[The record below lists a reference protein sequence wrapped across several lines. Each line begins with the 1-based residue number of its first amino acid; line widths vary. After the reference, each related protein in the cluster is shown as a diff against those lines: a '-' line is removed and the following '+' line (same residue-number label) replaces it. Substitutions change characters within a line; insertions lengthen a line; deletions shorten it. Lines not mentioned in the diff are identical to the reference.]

1 MPSLK
6 VLLSAEQIHN
16 RIAELGAEIDRDY
29 PSGEP
34 VYLIA
39 VLKGA
44 FIFMADLSRAMKT
57 PARIEFIG
65 ISSYGKGKTSS
76 GQVQLTKDL
85 DAPIEGHHV
94 IIVEDIL
101 DTGITLNYLTKLMAQ
116 RKPKSLRIVAL
127 LDKPERR
134 KSPVKAD
141 YVGFTIPD
149 EFVVGYGLDY
159 AEDYRNLKDV
169 CVMGRRLILRRA
181 QQWFQR
187 PQHRVRNNLR
197 SLGGRMDTVA
207 LEVAQISRDDVLQQK
222 RNQRQLILGGQTAV
236 NGLEVVNVIR
246 TVVGRQRHSRQHHAR
261 AHPLERDD
269 HLLQIFTRHRQRQT
283 RAGRRCRRV
292 PAAPSR
298 ASVRL
303 PVLRRATPPA
313 VVSPLIPRFTTCH
326 A

>member
-6 VLLSAEQIHN
+6 VLLSAEQIRN

-29 PSGEP
+29 PSGKP

-44 FIFMADLSRAMKT
+44 FIFMADLARAMKT

-85 DAPIEGHHV
+85 DAPIEGHDV

-101 DTGITLNYLTKLMAQ
+101 DTGITLNYLTTLMAQ
-116 RKPKSLRIVAL
+116 RKPKSLRIVTL

-169 CVMGRRLILRRA
+169 CVMGG
-181 QQWFQR
+181 
-187 PQHRVRNNLR
+187 
-197 SLGGRMDTVA
+197 S
-207 LEVAQISRDDVLQQK
+207 
-222 RNQRQLILGGQTAV
+222 
-236 NGLEVVNVIR
+236 
-246 TVVGRQRHSRQHHAR
+246 
-261 AHPLERDD
+261 
-269 HLLQIFTRHRQRQT
+269 
-283 RAGRRCRRV
+283 
-292 PAAPSR
+292 
-298 ASVRL
+298 
-303 PVLRRATPPA
+303 
-313 VVSPLIPRFTTCH
+313 
-326 A
+326 

>member
-1 MPSLK
+1 MPSFR
-6 VLLSAEQIHN
+6 VLVSAEQIQK

-29 PSGEP
+29 PGGEP

-65 ISSYGKGKTSS
+65 ISSYGKGKTTS

-101 DTGITLNYLTKLMAQ
+101 DTGITLNYLTTLMAQ
-116 RKPKSLRIVAL
+116 RKPKSLRIVTL

-134 KSPVKAD
+134 QSPVKAN
-141 YVGFTIPD
+141 YIGFTIPD

-169 CVMGRRLILRRA
+169 CVMG
-181 QQWFQR
+181 
-187 PQHRVRNNLR
+187 
-197 SLGGRMDTVA
+197 
-207 LEVAQISRDDVLQQK
+207 E
-222 RNQRQLILGGQTAV
+222 
-236 NGLEVVNVIR
+236 
-246 TVVGRQRHSRQHHAR
+246 
-261 AHPLERDD
+261 
-269 HLLQIFTRHRQRQT
+269 
-283 RAGRRCRRV
+283 
-292 PAAPSR
+292 
-298 ASVRL
+298 
-303 PVLRRATPPA
+303 
-313 VVSPLIPRFTTCH
+313 
-326 A
+326 